1 MFKLGSDG
9 KGVHFWLHEG
19 VMTPLLLWRSASG
32 VAMELRGR
40 TVTHRASGYQWFK
53 EVEIA
58 RDGVT
63 VMRAVAQD
71 PTHNP
76 TYGLIGSEAQ
86 HEAGPL
92 EVELDGVPLQL
103 RHLAGEAV
111 AQRRSRRAALT
122 LAVSGHQRK
131 LRVEVSTLEAGQ
143 PHKPEAGLLLDLVS
157 ARAAKLG
164 DAADA
169 AKYHHLN
176 LHLVSGIPVGA
187 TGAFAELAGS
197 QPMSERVRA
206 MLRRPEVRGS
216 GAEVRGS
223 SGAEVR
229 GSSGAEVARQ
239 SRRRRDTGADA

>member
-1 MFKLGSDG
+1 MFKLGPDG
-9 KGVHFWLHEG
+9 KAVHFWLHEG
-19 VMTPLLLWRSASG
+19 VMTPLLFWLSASG
-32 VAMELRGR
+32 VSMELRGR
-40 TVTHRASGYQWFK
+40 TVSHKERYQWFK

-76 TYGLIGSEAQ
+76 TYGLVGDEA
-86 HEAGPL
+86 ERDAGPL

-103 RHLAGEAV
+103 AHLGV
-111 AQRRSRRAALT
+111 GSQRRSRGAALT
-122 LAVSGHQRK
+122 VSVSGHQRK

-157 ARAAKLG
+157 ARAAKLD

-176 LHLVSGIPVGA
+176 LHLLSGIPIGA
-187 TGAFAELAGS
+187 TGALAELAGS
-197 QPMSERVRA
+197 QPMSEQVRA
-206 MLRRPEVRGS
+206 LLRRPASTR
-216 GAEVRGS
+216 R
-223 SGAEVR
+223 
-229 GSSGAEVARQ
+229 
-239 SRRRRDTGADA
+239 SRRRRDPRGAEA